1 MLQGSKVWIFVTYY
15 TIYRWSLKLFTR
27 KWNEM
32 KETDFKTNSDELTNV
47 AEVALQNLLS

>member
-1 MLQGSKVWIFVTYY
+1 MLIFVTYY

-32 KETDFKTNSDELTNV
+32 KKTDFKTNSDEFLTNV
-47 AEVALQNLLS
+47 AEAALQNLLS